1 MRSRYRGFLTLNMA
15 RPKTRQRFVFL
26 FLAAAV
32 LFSFVGA
39 LAMVQAEQ
47 SLTGSDLSR
56 VTSHLS
62 PQTLSMIVGES
73 IPYFQEKIQTAGL
86 EEIISRTAFELMTS
100 IDFRDPRTFLG
111 KELPLYALFDSE
123 IDVASSDV
131 DYTSIPI
138 ESPPPPD
145 LDKQIMKAMEHPDED
160 KTSTDPGSI
169 KTKQVIIYNTHFWE
183 SFLPELHKTN
193 PDQATDLNRNI
204 TLVSKHLAKQLEKM
218 GIGAVTTE
226 RKYTWN
232 SGAYVQ
238 SRKMVLSVLKQ
249 YHSISYMIDIHRDS
263 RRRDKTTKVFD
274 GKPYAR
280 LAFVVGKASTH
291 FEDNLSLAREMHKRI
306 NELYPGLSR
315 AVIIKERGN
324 GNNGEYNQSL
334 SPNSMLVEV
343 GGVDNSFAEANRSI
357 EVLARVLADII
368 HEGTVVTARPDA
380 TEAGK

>member
-1 MRSRYRGFLTLNMA
+1 MTVNMA
-15 RPKTRQRFVFL
+15 RPKTRQMFVFL

-32 LFSFVGA
+32 IFSFVGA

-47 SLTGSDLSR
+47 SLTGSDISR

-62 PQTLSMIVGES
+62 PQTLSMIMGES
-73 IPYFQEKIQTAGL
+73 IPYLQERVQTAGL
-86 EEIISRTAFELMTS
+86 EEIISRTGFELMTS

-145 LDKQIMKAMEHPDED
+145 LDKQIMKAMEHPDQD
-160 KTSTDPGSI
+160 QTSTDPGSI
-169 KTKQVIIYNTHFWE
+169 KEKRVIIYNTHFWE
-183 SFLPELHKTN
+183 SYLPELHKKN
-193 PDQATDLNRNI
+193 ADQATDLNRNI

-249 YHSISYMIDIHRDS
+249 YKSITYMIDLHRDS

-280 LAFVVGKASTH
+280 LAFVVGKASSH
-291 FEDNLSLAREMHKRI
+291 FEDNLRLARRMHKRI

-334 SPNSMLVEV
+334 SPNSMLIEV
-343 GGVDNSFAEANRSI
+343 GGVDNSFAEADRSI
-357 EVLARVLADII
+357 DVLAQVLAEEI
-368 HEGTVVTARPDA
+368 HDATVVTAQPA
-380 TEAGK
+380 SN